1 MTSRFLTYK
10 GVVRSAWLGGVL
22 LFGAGAPLAE
32 TGAAPDTPES
42 GFGYQERSTLGTIP
56 LHSIDEDTLA
66 NTVVE
71 GGLAA
76 PAAGV
81 PVASGA
87 EDEFYLDPL
96 ALQPRDE
103 RTDLGRTEI
112 PVDIRFSNPKVIP
125 GQSHSGNYL
134 IRPPE
139 NRAYDT
145 LNTTLRER

>member
-22 LFGAGAPLAE
+22 LFGAGATLAE

-96 ALQPRDE
+96 AL
-103 RTDLGRTEI
+103 
-112 PVDIRFSNPKVIP
+112 
-125 GQSHSGNYL
+125 
-134 IRPPE
+134 
-139 NRAYDT
+139 
-145 LNTTLRER
+145 